1 MNHLPLNTPTSA
13 RSRVKFRPTIHIKQK
28 CLKKGPK
35 VMPEAS
41 KEELQEEE
49 GKGEGESKTIN
60 EKQRKKLKE
69 LVLPNDSNVAKGNT

>member
-1 MNHLPLNTPTSA
+1 MNHLPLITPTSA
-13 RSRVKFRPTIHIKQK
+13 RSRVKFRPRIYIKQK
-28 CLKKGPK
+28 CLKKEPK

-49 GKGEGESKTIN
+49 RESKTIN
-60 EKQRKKLKE
+60 EKHRKKLKE

>member
-1 MNHLPLNTPTSA
+1 MNHLPLITPTSA
-13 RSRVKFRPTIHIKQK
+13 RSRVKFRPRIYIKQK
-28 CLKKGPK
+28 CLKKEPK

-41 KEELQEEE
+41 KKELQEEE
-49 GKGEGESKTIN
+49 GKEEGESKTIN